1 MTETNKRYN
10 FRIFNEES
18 KNLMLTFRSHFLTFL
33 FPVIQNA
40 KIRLQVLDDIIGYGE
55 KRAGFEFVFQF
66 RFSRGIILNQYRV
79 MMNGGGDRFLKCCA
93 DDGLLSGMQ
102 NLISITL
109 TIFIGI
115 TI

>member
-1 MTETNKRYN
+1 
-10 FRIFNEES
+10 
-18 KNLMLTFRSHFLTFL
+18 L
-33 FPVIQNA
+33 FPEIQNA
-40 KIRLQVLDDIIGYGE
+40 KIILQVLDDIIGYGE

-66 RFSRGIILNQYRV
+66 RFGRGIILNQYRV
-79 MMNGGGDRFLKCCA
+79 YEWWWCQFFKMFA